1 MKTFVKIIISSVLL
15 IVLYSCGS
23 AKTKLS
29 EYPELYNEMP
39 KTILVLPPVN
49 NTTAADAKDLLRTT
63 VAPALAEKGYYV
75 LPIEPIF
82 DFLKLNGAY
91 SIAETSEDLPL
102 DKFSLI
108 FEADAILKITINK
121 WDKNYYVIGG
131 NVKVDLAYELVS
143 TKSAN
148 TIWSRV
154 TTVTVNTTSNSSGNL
169 LADLVV
175 TAINTGATKYIDLA
189 KQAHLLALTDLPAGF
204 YSPMY
209 QKDQSQKVK

>member
-1 MKTFVKIIISSVLL
+1 MKTLNKLTLGITLIS
-15 IVLYSCGS
+15 IVISCGS
-23 AKTKLS
+23 SKTKFS
-29 EYPELYNEMP
+29 EYPEVYSERP

-102 DKFSLI
+102 DKFFSI
-108 FEADAILKITINK
+108 FEADAVLKITINK
-121 WDKNYYVIGG
+121 WDKNYYVVAG

-143 TKSAN
+143 ARSGK
-148 TIWSRV
+148 TIWSR
-154 TTVTVNTTSNSSGNL
+154 TTAVTVDTTSNSSGSIFV
-169 LADLVV
+169 DLVA
-175 TAINTGATKYIDLA
+175 TAINTGATKYIDIA
-189 KQAHLLALTDLPAGF
+189 KRAHLLALADLPAGF
-204 YSPMY
+204 YSPMF
-209 QKDQSQKVK
+209 QKDKAQKVN